1 MSIQLYLAGI
11 MVILLGFNK
20 ILFLFRSTQVI
31 KMLYPEERGVE
42 IDPEVLWEQ
51 VLGVM
56 KASYMIFTSVPP
68 LEVIYHLHIAFFF

>member
-1 MSIQLYLAGI
+1 
-11 MVILLGFNK
+11 
-20 ILFLFRSTQVI
+20 
-31 KMLYPEERGVE
+31 MLYPEERGVE